1 MLCLINNDNQS
12 EWSAIWF
19 EIIRVFFKSNERAAR
34 VRFEIISMISEQN
47 CMTRSL
53 STTLLQP

>member
-12 EWSAIWF
+12 EWNANWF

-34 VRFEIISMISEQN
+34 VRFEIISMVYN
-47 CMTRSL
+47 GN
-53 STTLLQP
+53 

>member
-12 EWSAIWF
+12 EWSANWF

-34 VRFEIISMISEQN
+34 VRFEIISMIYDGN
-47 CMTRSL
+47 
-53 STTLLQP
+53 

>member
-12 EWSAIWF
+12 EWSANWF
-19 EIIRVFFKSNERAAR
+19 EIIHVFFKSNERAAR
-34 VRFEIISMISEQN
+34 VRFEIISMISDQN

>member
-12 EWSAIWF
+12 EWSANWF

-34 VRFEIISMISEQN
+34 VRFEIIRMISDQN

>member
-34 VRFEIISMISEQN
+34 VRFEIISMISDQN
-47 CMTRSL
+47 CVTRSL

>member
-12 EWSAIWF
+12 EWGAIWF

-34 VRFEIISMISEQN
+34 VRFEIISMISDQN

>member
-12 EWSAIWF
+12 EWSANWF

-34 VRFEIISMISEQN
+34 VRFEIISMISDQN

>member
-12 EWSAIWF
+12 VWSANWF

-34 VRFEIISMISEQN
+34 VRFEIISMISDQN

>member
-12 EWSAIWF
+12 EWSANWF

-34 VRFEIISMISEQN
+34 VRFEIISMSSDQN

>member
-12 EWSAIWF
+12 EWGAIWF

-34 VRFEIISMISEQN
+34 VRFEIISMISDQN
-47 CMTRSL
+47 CVTRSL

>member
-34 VRFEIISMISEQN
+34 VRFEIISMISDQN

>member
-12 EWSAIWF
+12 EWSANWF

-34 VRFEIISMISEQN
+34 VRFEIISMISDQN

-53 STTLLQP
+53 STTLLHP

>member
-12 EWSAIWF
+12 EWSANWF

>member
-12 EWSAIWF
+12 EWSANWF

-34 VRFEIISMISEQN
+34 VRFEIISMISDQN

-53 STTLLQP
+53 STTLFQP

>member
-12 EWSAIWF
+12 EWSANWF
-19 EIIRVFFKSNERAAR
+19 EIICVFFKSNERAAR
-34 VRFEIISMISEQN
+34 VRFEIISMISDQN